1 MSNQYTHGST
11 QDYGKLI
18 AELKSITTTQLRDL
32 LSKMLGDADEKLL
45 DLADSAA
52 YSHEKDVYYWLKKKL
67 LEKKAEIAAD
77 FITKILPLLR
87 PYPVT
92 QAEEAAQRV
101 EEFDDELSLIG
112 QDDMEDIVLIK
123 NVGTE
128 TASKF
133 REQISNLETR
143 LDHLALKTTDIFA
156 KNALAPMKICEA
168 FGDTLLEKFEL
179 AERKVMFKLFRDDVA
194 HKLDGLYDKLNNKL
208 IEAGILPQIKLSKGG
223 RPAYSPPP
231 PPPPPPMDTPPEDQ
245 YNPGGEQHW
254 GGGYAA
260 TAAPGAYQAG
270 HHGVGTPQGGGP
282 APGAGTGMP
291 QAGGPAPGGGTGM
304 PQGGGY
310 MSGGGTG
317 MPQGGGP
324 GSGMPPGAGDAPGG
338 AAGMGGPSGNGNGG
352 AQAGGGYHV
361 GQTATPG
368 GNYGGGQ
375 MNPNSAPGSQ
385 TGGGFSGTQPPPGA
399 DGVYQ
404 HQTAGMPAS
413 QVSSAL
419 GNFLGAP
426 VEGGGAEAARSGKA
440 VSSYPASTAQHFGHD
455 EIISALSSIQAQPQ
469 FTDSGELRFD
479 AEAVKQAVL
488 SAIAKTSGGI
498 VTKRMNHIAEK
509 TIDFIELVFD
519 AIIEDDDISDT
530 IKALLL
536 RLQIPVIKASM
547 IDQEFFIY
555 DDHPARVLLD
565 RIAEVGMGVTE
576 HKDEVYQRLD
586 KIVNQLVSEY
596 ELDTRTFQNALDK
609 VNNYVKEREETA
621 RAKEE
626 EAQKQ
631 ALRDHARNSVLK
643 SLRNITAGKALPEEV
658 HALVLKRW
666 PTLMFNHYLENGKEN
681 DEWIAIIEILRDV
694 IDSVQP
700 LKTAEDLAYLK
711 AEKDKLIERVNQ
723 ELSKTYKS
731 KKDIQSVV
739 GGLVRTYDSMIADA
753 NFQPEELEDAEKTAA
768 ETPREKEPIKPET
781 AHVPKTRLP
790 SNIMPGMWFQITTGE
805 GRAARRCKLSVI
817 IVEDEKLIFVTHDGE
832 MVAEKSFEE
841 FTREIEEGVSKVIMG
856 HSVFDYALNS
866 VISKLEPTLH

>member
-1 MSNQYTHGST
+1 MSKQHTHGSS
-11 QDYGKLI
+11 QEYGELI
-18 AELKSITTTQLRDL
+18 AELKGITTTQLRDL

-67 LEKKAEIAAD
+67 LEKKAEVAAD
-77 FITKILPLLR
+77 FITQILPLLR

-101 EEFDDELSLIG
+101 EELDDELSLIG

-123 NVGTE
+123 NVGAE

-179 AERKVMFKLFRDDVA
+179 SERKIMFKLFRDDVA
-194 HKLDGLYDKLNNKL
+194 HKLDRLYDNLNNKL
-208 IEAGILPQIKLSKGG
+208 IEAGILPQIKLSKGS
-223 RPAYSPPP
+223 RPAYSP

-245 YNPGGEQHW
+245 YEPGGEQHW
-254 GGGYAA
+254 GGDY
-260 TAAPGAYQAG
+260 AAPGAYQAG
-270 HHGVGTPQGGGP
+270 HHGAGTPQGGGP
-282 APGAGTGMP
+282 APGGGPGMQQGGGPAPGGATGMP
-291 QAGGPAPGGGTGM
+291 QGGGPAPGGGPGMQQGGGPAPGGGTGM
-304 PQGGGY
+304 PQGGGP
-310 MSGGGTG
+310 SGG
-317 MPQGGGP
+317 
-324 GSGMPPGAGDAPGG
+324 
-338 AAGMGGPSGNGNGG
+338 GNGG

-375 MNPNSAPGSQ
+375 MNTNSAPGSQ

-399 DGVYQ
+399 DGIYQ

-413 QVSSAL
+413 QVSNTL

-426 VEGGGAEAARSGKA
+426 VEGGGAEAARSGKE
-440 VSSYPASTAQHFGHD
+440 VSSYPTSTAQHFGHD

-536 RLQIPVIKASM
+536 RLQIPVI
-547 IDQEFFIY
+547 
-555 DDHPARVLLD
+555 L
-565 RIAEVGMGVTE
+565 
-576 HKDEVYQRLD
+576 
-586 KIVNQLVSEY
+586 
-596 ELDTRTFQNALDK
+596 
-609 VNNYVKEREETA
+609 
-621 RAKEE
+621 
-626 EAQKQ
+626 
-631 ALRDHARNSVLK
+631 
-643 SLRNITAGKALPEEV
+643 SLI
-658 HALVLKRW
+658 H
-666 PTLMFNHYLENGKEN
+666 
-681 DEWIAIIEILRDV
+681 I
-694 IDSVQP
+694 
-700 LKTAEDLAYLK
+700 
-711 AEKDKLIERVNQ
+711 
-723 ELSKTYKS
+723 
-731 KKDIQSVV
+731 
-739 GGLVRTYDSMIADA
+739 
-753 NFQPEELEDAEKTAA
+753 
-768 ETPREKEPIKPET
+768 
-781 AHVPKTRLP
+781 
-790 SNIMPGMWFQITTGE
+790 
-805 GRAARRCKLSVI
+805 
-817 IVEDEKLIFVTHDGE
+817 
-832 MVAEKSFEE
+832 
-841 FTREIEEGVSKVIMG
+841 
-856 HSVFDYALNS
+856 
-866 VISKLEPTLH
+866 